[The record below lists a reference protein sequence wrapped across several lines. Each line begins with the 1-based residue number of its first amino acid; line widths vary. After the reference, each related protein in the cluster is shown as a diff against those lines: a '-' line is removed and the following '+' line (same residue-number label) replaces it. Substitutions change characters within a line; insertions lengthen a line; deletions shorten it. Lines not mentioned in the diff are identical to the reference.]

1 MHPEEEDCQC
11 AADFSHKRNC
21 YALVPVYSCQTYTF
35 DEQEPCACLH
45 LRQKKDKQK
54 KKGEEFALSVRIILS
69 FDTFPY
75 KIKELTNICASFW
88 AHIFFVLNSKPKFEP
103 KRTQKGRGENKIRDN
118 FLRVKNNHSLAQK
131 PTKTYNLKF
140 KILKISIIST
150 PKEISQNKSRFK
162 A

>member
-1 MHPEEEDCQC
+1 MSK
-11 AADFSHKRNC
+11 SHVHVFIYAKRKT
-21 YALVPVYSCQTYTF
+21 S
-35 DEQEPCACLH
+35 
-45 LRQKKDKQK
+45 KK

-140 KILKISIIST
+140 KILKISIIYT